1 LVGYVY
7 AAVINPQINEHSYK
21 ISVTLILLE
30 FMTSENIHYQRYL
43 KALTRSPFLKES
55 TTESLERL
63 LSQMTVERWNV
74 KSFKNSLEVA
84 STFHFIVSGRLKV
97 FKSNPETGRE
107 HTVFVLSD
115 GDVFDVLSLLDTKPH
130 DVYWEALDVLEVL
143 KIPMEQMRFWINEY
157 PVMHKAILYYLGAR
171 MKQLMDVATDVTLH
185 STLVRLAALLLK
197 NINGETRKLEL
208 INNLPN
214 DEIAGLIGTTRSV
227 VSRHIQELKRFGAIS
242 VSRKKINV
250 KNLEI
255 LLLIAEEK
263 YVP

>member
-1 LVGYVY
+1 MT
-7 AAVINPQINEHSYK
+7 PQNIDYK
-21 ISVTLILLE
+21 
-30 FMTSENIHYQRYL
+30 RYL
-43 KALTRSPFLKES
+43 QELQQSSFLKDSS
-55 TTESLERL
+55 TNSLNHL
-63 LSQMTVERWNV
+63 LSQMTVEHWSA

-97 FKSNPETGRE
+97 YKSNPDSGRE

-115 GDVFDVLSLLDTKPH
+115 GDVFDVLSLLDSEPH

-143 KIPMEQMRFWINEY
+143 KIPMNEMRLWINEY
-157 PVMHKAILYYLGAR
+157 PAMHKAILYYLGDR
-171 MKQLMDVATDVTLH
+171 MRQLMDVATDVTLH

-197 NINGETRKLEL
+197 NINGETNKLQL

-227 VSRHIQELKRFGAIS
+227 VSRHIQELKRCGAIS

-250 KNLEI
+250 KNLEV
-255 LLLIAEEK
+255 LLSIAEEN
-263 YVP
+263 YIP

>member
-1 LVGYVY
+1 
-7 AAVINPQINEHSYK
+7 
-21 ISVTLILLE
+21 
-30 FMTSENIHYQRYL
+30 MTPENIDYQRYL
-43 KALTRSPFLKES
+43 HTLKQSSFLKDAS
-55 TTESLERL
+55 TASLERL
-63 LSQMTVERWNV
+63 LGQMNTERWST

-84 STFHFIVSGRLKV
+84 STFHVIVSGRIKV

-107 HTVFVLSD
+107 HTVFVLST

-130 DVYWEALDVLEVL
+130 DVYWQALDVLEVL
-143 KIPMEQMRFWINEY
+143 VLPMDQMRLWINKY
-157 PVMHKAILYYLGAR
+157 PVMHKTILYYLGER
-171 MKQLMDVATDVTLH
+171 MRQLMDVATDVTLH

-227 VSRHIQELKRFGAIS
+227 VSRHIQELKRCGAIS
-242 VSRKKINV
+242 VGRKKINV
-250 KNLEI
+250 KNLE
-255 LLLIAEEK
+255 LLLAIAGKK